1 VVRPPQPLHAQA
13 ERVAIPRAGAA
24 PIDMLAR
31 GRPWQQQVRN
41 TTLSVVEK
49 SNSVSSQVD

>member
-1 VVRPPQPLHAQA
+1 MVRPPQPLHAQA